1 MAYIK
6 VDHSK
11 FSGAVSAV
19 DDYVGQLKSKMKSAE
34 SEVNSLISGWDGDD
48 YTQFKKQWSTLQ
60 SKGSAYSEM
69 VKALEAY
76 SDFLQLAAN
85 KYKEAQTN
93 AVNRANSLPR
103 W

>member
-11 FSGAVSAV
+11 FSGAASAV
-19 DDYVGQLKSKMKSAE
+19 DDYVSQLKSKMKSAE
-34 SEVNSLISGWDGDD
+34 SEVNAMVSGWEGDD

-60 SKGSAYSEM
+60 AKGSAYSEM
-69 VKALEAY
+69 VKALEAH
-76 SDFLQLAAN
+76 SDFLRYAAN
-85 KYKEAQTN
+85 KYKEAQSN
-93 AVNRANSLPR
+93 AINRANSLPR